1 MTSLKD
7 NKFRTLFYGKQQFIK
22 TIAFRIVLVSQLY
35 FSMLHNNNSGSKI
48 MAFEYLQD
56 FQTFQ
61 MLTSCF
67 SRLARIYKKH
77 ICIATILSQILTTSL
92 PIIILIFFV

>member
-61 MLTSCF
+61 ILTSCF
-67 SRLARIYKKH
+67 PRLARIYKKH
-77 ICIATILSQILTTSL
+77 I
-92 PIIILIFFV
+92 

>member
-22 TIAFRIVLVSQLY
+22 TIAFRIVLASQLY

-48 MAFEYLQD
+48 KAFEYLQD

-61 MLTSCF
+61 MLKSCF
-67 SRLARIYKKH
+67 PRLARIHKKH
-77 ICIATILSQILTTSL
+77 ISRDN
-92 PIIILIFFV
+92 FVPNANN

>member
-22 TIAFRIVLVSQLY
+22 TIVFRTVLVSQLY

-48 MAFEYLQD
+48 KAFEYLQD
-56 FQTFQ
+56 FQIFQ

-67 SRLARIYKKH
+67 PRLARIYKKH
-77 ICIATILSQILTTSL
+77 ISRDN
-92 PIIILIFFV
+92 FVPKPNN

>member
-1 MTSLKD
+1 MTSLKH
-7 NKFRTLFYGKQQFIK
+7 NKFGTLFYGKQQFTK

-35 FSMLHNNNSGSKI
+35 FSMSHNNNSGSKI
-48 MAFEYLQD
+48 KAFEYLQD

-67 SRLARIYKKH
+67 PLLARIRKKH
-77 ICIATILSQILTTSL
+77 ISRDNFMPNTNN
-92 PIIILIFFV
+92 